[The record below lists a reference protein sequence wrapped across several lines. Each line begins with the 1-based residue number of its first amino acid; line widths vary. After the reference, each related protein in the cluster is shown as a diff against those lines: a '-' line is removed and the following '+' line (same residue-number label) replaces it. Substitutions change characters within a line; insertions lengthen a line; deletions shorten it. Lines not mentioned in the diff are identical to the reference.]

1 MLILTAVA
9 AFLSGACNAGLIAM
23 VNIALNHQG
32 RTTAVIIGAFVALG
46 LGRLLTSYY
55 SQIVAVR
62 FSQGVIANLRRDLVR
77 SILNAPLRKIEEL
90 GPARLQVALTDD
102 IYHIAQ
108 ALLAVSLTAVNG
120 ALLLGGAV
128 YLAWLSWQVLLSL
141 LGLIVLGAI
150 AYSFLMKGAFRSLL
164 LAREEEDKLFGH
176 FRALTLGIKE
186 LKLHRARREVFF
198 ARGVYDATEAYQ
210 RHNMTAERRFTISQH
225 WSHLMFYVFVGL
237 MLFLLPAFF
246 SIGTEA
252 LTGYII
258 TTLYLM
264 GPLAGVLSTFSLFGR
279 ANVALQKIQQLGFS
293 LTANA
298 PAPGPE
304 AIPAEEEMP
313 FERLDLI
320 GVTHSYHGEK
330 DGSHFVLGPMSLTF
344 RPGELVFIVGGNGS
358 GKSTLAKI
366 LTGLYEPE
374 IGEIRLDGKPIFE
387 ENREQYRQ
395 LFSAVFG
402 DFHLFESLLG
412 VEQTD
417 LDTRAKSYLVQLQ
430 LDHKV
435 KIRDGHLS
443 TVDLSQGQRKRLAL
457 LTAYLE
463 NRPFYLFDEWASDQD
478 PQFKNI
484 FYRQLL
490 PELRARGKTIVVIT
504 HDEKYFACADRLIKL
519 DFGQLISD
527 KRVSLRQT
535 ESARVAGDNAA
546 SAEPVGAGQ

>member
-1 MLILTAVA
+1 MLILTTVA
-9 AFLSGACNAGLIAM
+9 ALLSGACNAGLIAM

-32 RTTAVIIGAFVALG
+32 QTTAVVVGAFVALG
-46 LGRLLTSYY
+46 LGRLLTSFY

-62 FSQGVIANLRRDLVR
+62 FSQGAIANLRRDLVR
-77 SILNAPLRKIEEL
+77 SILNAPLRQIEDI

-102 IYHIAQ
+102 IYHVAQ
-108 ALLAVSLTAVNG
+108 ALLAVAFTAVNG

-128 YLAWLSWQVLLSL
+128 YLAWLSWQVLLGL
-141 LGLIVLGAI
+141 LGLTVLGAI
-150 AYSFLMKGAFRSLL
+150 AYRLLMKGAFRSLL

-198 ARGVYDATEAYQ
+198 AKGVCDATGAYQ
-210 RHNMTAERRFTISQH
+210 RHNMKAERRFTISQH
-225 WSHLMFYVFVGL
+225 WSHLLFYVFVGL
-237 MLFLLPAFF
+237 MLFLLPAFAN
-246 SIGTEA
+246 IGTEA

-264 GPLAGVLSTFSLFGR
+264 GPLAGVLGTLSLFGR
-279 ANVALQKIQQLGFS
+279 ANVSLQKVQQLGFS
-293 LTANA
+293 LSANA
-298 PAPGPE
+298 PAPE
-304 AIPAEEEMP
+304 SDAVPAEDDMP
-313 FERLDLI
+313 FERLDLA

-366 LTGLYEPE
+366 LTGLYVPE
-374 IGEIRLDGKPIFE
+374 IGEIRLDGKPIFD
-387 ENREQYRQ
+387 ENRGQYRQ

-412 VEQTD
+412 VEQPD
-417 LDTRAKSYLVQLQ
+417 LDSRAKSYLAQLQ

-478 PQFKNI
+478 PQFKDV

-504 HDEKYFACADRLIKL
+504 HDEKYFSCADRLIKL

-527 KRVSLRQT
+527 KRMSLRRT
-535 ESARVAGDNAA
+535 EPGTSATEEATCVEAGGD
-546 SAEPVGAGQ
+546 G

>member
-1 MLILTAVA
+1 L
-9 AFLSGACNAGLIAM
+9 
-23 VNIALNHQG
+23 
-32 RTTAVIIGAFVALG
+32 
-46 LGRLLTSYY
+46 
-55 SQIVAVR
+55 
-62 FSQGVIANLRRDLVR
+62 
-77 SILNAPLRKIEEL
+77 
-90 GPARLQVALTDD
+90 
-102 IYHIAQ
+102 
-108 ALLAVSLTAVNG
+108 
-120 ALLLGGAV
+120 GAV
-128 YLAWLSWQVLLSL
+128 
-141 LGLIVLGAI
+141 

-237 MLFLLPAFF
+237 MLFLLPAI
-246 SIGTEA
+246 STIGKEA

-279 ANVALQKIQQLGFS
+279 ANVSLQKIQQLGFS
-293 LTANA
+293 LAANA
-298 PAPGPE
+298 PFPE
-304 AIPAEEEMP
+304 SGAIPAEDAMP
-313 FERLDLI
+313 FERLDLAS
-320 GVTHSYHGEK
+320 VTHSYHGEK

-344 RPGELVFIVGGNGS
+344 RPGELVFVVGGNGS
-358 GKSTLAKI
+358 GKSTLAKL
-366 LTGLYEPE
+366 LTGLYVPE
-374 IGEIRLDGKPIFE
+374 IGEIRLDGKPIFD

-412 VEQTD
+412 VEQAD
-417 LDTRAKSYLVQLQ
+417 LDTRARSYLVQLQ

-435 KIRDGHLS
+435 RICDGHLS
-443 TVDLSQGQRKRLAL
+443 TVNLSQGQRKRLAL

-478 PQFKNI
+478 PQFKDI

-504 HDEKYFACADRLIKL
+504 HDEKYFSCADRIITL

-527 KRVSLRQT
+527 KRMNHRRT
-535 ESARVAGDNAA
+535 EPGTLAGETADFAEA
-546 SAEPVGAGQ
+546 SGAGP